1 MTFDFNADEI
11 FQIAEQI
18 EVNGAKFYRQ
28 MADNISEV
36 SIRQLFLDFA
46 SMEDDHKKVFADM
59 RANLSDQEK
68 ESSVFDPEG
77 ESAQYLRALAD
88 IRVFDQD
95 AEERFKL
102 SEGNETDK
110 LKKIFWAAIG
120 REKESIVFYLGL
132 KGLVPEKLGKDKID
146 VIIQEEMKH
155 LRLLSNKLS
164 SLKDES

>member
-11 FQIAEQI
+11 FEIAEQI
-18 EVNGAKFYRQ
+18 ETNGAKFYRQ

-59 RANLSDQEK
+59 RAKLSDQEK
-68 ESSVFDPEG
+68 ESRVFDPDG

-88 IRVFDQD
+88 IRVFDQY
-95 AEERFKL
+95 AEEQFKL
-102 SEGNETDK
+102 SEGDEPEK
-110 LKKIFWAAIG
+110 LKKVFWAAIG

-146 VIIQEEMKH
+146 GIIQEEMKH

-164 SLKDES
+164 SLKT